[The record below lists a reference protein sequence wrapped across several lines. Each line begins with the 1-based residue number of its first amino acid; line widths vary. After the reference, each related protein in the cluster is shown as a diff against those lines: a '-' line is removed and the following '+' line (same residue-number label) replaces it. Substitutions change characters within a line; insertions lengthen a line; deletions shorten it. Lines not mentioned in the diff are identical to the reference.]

1 MLFNLFNIALAQRGI
16 FNGRYGHHHFG
27 FGGGILMMI
36 FWIVIIIGV
45 IWLIKEVFTDKR
57 NDRHYYR
64 EQDNRYR
71 QDSNPDNERPEE
83 IARKRLA
90 KGEITRDEYEEI
102 IETLKKD

>member
-36 FWIVIIIGV
+36 FWVVIIIGV
-45 IWLIKEVFTDKR
+45 IWLIKEVLTDKR
-57 NDRHYYR
+57 DDRHYYQ
-64 EQDNRYR
+64 EQDHKYR
-71 QDSNPDNERPEE
+71 RNSNPDNERPEE

-90 KGEITRDEYEEI
+90 KGEITREEYEEI
-102 IETLKKD
+102 IETLRKD